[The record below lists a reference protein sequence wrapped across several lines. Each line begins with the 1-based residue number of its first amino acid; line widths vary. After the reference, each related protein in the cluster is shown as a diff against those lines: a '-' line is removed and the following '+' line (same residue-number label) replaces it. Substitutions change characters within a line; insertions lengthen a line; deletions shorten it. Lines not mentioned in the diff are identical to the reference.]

1 MNGLV
6 HIWISYKR
14 FIIAYFCITIA
25 AINSPNFVL
34 INIKN
39 KIMTKT
45 IFITGASRGFGRIWA
60 EAFLQRGD
68 NVVAAVRN
76 PGTLTELSKEFSSNL
91 LVLKL
96 DVTDKAASFEA
107 IETAKTHFGRI
118 DVLINNAGY
127 GHIGAVEELNEKDV
141 RSQFETNVLGSLW
154 TTQAVV
160 PIMRQ
165 QKSGHIIQL
174 SSALGLNTVSLMGLY
189 SASKF
194 AVEGLTETLAGEVS
208 GFGIKVT
215 ILEPEGFSTDFFGTN
230 SLALSES
237 IPAYD
242 GIRKGFY
249 EQANGQDSGN
259 PAATAKAV
267 LTLVGSENP
276 PLRLLLGKTVYPWV
290 KYTYEE
296 RLKTWESWQDIS
308 VAAHG

>member
-1 MNGLV
+1 
-6 HIWISYKR
+6 
-14 FIIAYFCITIA
+14 
-25 AINSPNFVL
+25 
-34 INIKN
+34 
-39 KIMTKT
+39 MTKT

-76 PGTLTELSKEFSSNL
+76 PETLTDLRKEFSSNL

-96 DVTDKAASFEA
+96 DVTDKKASFEA
-107 IETAKTHFGRI
+107 IEAAKKHFGRI
-118 DVLINNAGY
+118 DVLINNAGF
-127 GHIGAVEELNEKDV
+127 GHIGAVEELNEQDF

-154 TTQAVV
+154 TIQAVL
-160 PIMRQ
+160 PIMREQ
-165 QKSGHIIQL
+165 NSGQIIQL

-215 ILEPEGFSTDFFGTN
+215 ILEPGGFSTDFFGTN
-230 SLALSES
+230 SLALSVS
-237 IPAYD
+237 LPAYD
-242 GIRKGFY
+242 GVRKAFY
-249 EQANGQDSGN
+249 EQANDLDSGK
-259 PAATAKAV
+259 PEATVQAI
-267 LTLVGSENP
+267 LSLVDSENP
-276 PLRLLLGKTVYPWV
+276 PLRLLLGKTTYPWV

-296 RLKTWESWQDIS
+296 RLKTWESWQDVS

>member
-1 MNGLV
+1 
-6 HIWISYKR
+6 
-14 FIIAYFCITIA
+14 
-25 AINSPNFVL
+25 
-34 INIKN
+34 
-39 KIMTKT
+39 MTKT

-76 PGTLTELSKEFSSNL
+76 LETLTDLRKEFPSNL

-96 DVTDKAASFEA
+96 DVTDKRASFAAVEA
-107 IETAKTHFGRI
+107 AKMHFGRI
-118 DVLINNAGY
+118 DVLISNAGF
-127 GHIGAVEELNEKDV
+127 GHIGAVEELNEEDI
-141 RSQFETNVLGSLW
+141 RAQFETNIFGSLW
-154 TTQAVV
+154 AIQAVL

-165 QKSGHIIQL
+165 QNSGQIIQL

-215 ILEPEGFSTDFFGTN
+215 ILEPGSFSTDFFSTN
-230 SLALSES
+230 SLASSES

-242 GIRKGFY
+242 SVKKAFY
-249 EQANGQDSGN
+249 EQANEQDSGK
-259 PAATAKAV
+259 PEATVQAI
-267 LTLVGSENP
+267 LSLVDSENP
-276 PLRLLLGKTVYPWV
+276 PLRLILGKTTYPWV

-296 RLKTWESWQDIS
+296 RLKTWESWLEIS